1 MLIAKNIQWD
11 IDIEEEAYEEM
22 KKEIGL
28 PDEIEIP
35 EGMTDID
42 DIEDY
47 ISDVIGYCHS
57 GFELIKIPEKCSM
70 NKLEK
75 LLKRA
80 FENESG
86 KNSYKSGKYA
96 VAFEDRTFETL
107 FWIYENNIP
116 VMEGNIFAK
125 EIQFNV
131 SEDQINFE
139 YYISA
144 IQNVLNGLLDYD
156 FQFTGEIYDDY
167 SKNQLENF
175 SGISKHEFP
184 EDTEEKKPFAIV
196 GYDKDYDV
204 YVEYKRFRNLVVA
217 EAFATYLKK
226 SLEKGTLKRKCS
238 DGILKPIDWV
248 QVVDSENFDKV
259 FWASYEFSERD
270 VKDIMKELSDEVLI
284 EYKSII
290 FDHWTIDE
298 ETDGIYGEICEHC
311 AKKYKNLL
319 SKELNDGGIGPCSVK
334 GCGVV
339 GIDADKNNHYYVTFK
354 PELIRIH
361 ERKEW
366 IVNE

>member
-1 MLIAKNIQWD
+1 MYQMYLNISILYKLNLEIIWELKQM
-11 IDIEEEAYEEM
+11 EKVALLNRLLQVHQQ
-22 KKEIGL
+22 KEWN
-28 PDEIEIP
+28 E
-35 EGMTDID
+35 
-42 DIEDY
+42 
-47 ISDVIGYCHS
+47 
-57 GFELIKIPEKCSM
+57 F
-70 NKLEK
+70 KLE
-75 LLKRA
+75 
-80 FENESG
+80 
-86 KNSYKSGKYA
+86 
-96 VAFEDRTFETL
+96 
-107 FWIYENNIP
+107 I
-116 VMEGNIFAK
+116 
-125 EIQFNV
+125 V
-131 SEDQINFE
+131 SNFG
-139 YYISA
+139 I
-144 IQNVLNGLLDYD
+144 LLDYD